1 MMNVIARFIAS
12 AIAALAVQPAA
23 QAAGVEA
30 HMKERG
36 AKDADLPL
44 GARSSNRAIAP
55 VSPDEKNTHDD
66 VAKLVARR
74 GAKISDVRPLAS
86 PPGSEIIPAIY
97 YEKGTTVQSCGLVIK
112 TRGKQ
117 DPSFVEL
124 LSPESGLDFPQCLN
138 ITSIVPFKL
147 ANRNYVSVE
156 YISRET
162 RNENYRSFHYLYRD
176 ETGDFIV
183 DRTLTNVVPSLDT
196 TIAEAMPTPAKRLDG
211 IRGARLAYLTAAF
224 PQWQIERRD
233 FISDA
238 NSSFAVFEDKKN
250 NQCHLAVEAGGRPLA
265 ASSEEYTHDEKCIG
279 VLASSRLVRPTIT
292 YYLELFKT
300 GPNKQ
305 RVGIM
310 SATPEAVIRIEK
322 SLSDEINRAG
332 APKDVKTARA
342 ALARLLQD

>member
-1 MMNVIARFIAS
+1 MNIIKRFV
-12 AIAALAVQPAA
+12 ALAVATLAVPAAA
-23 QAAGVEA
+23 QAVGVEA

-36 AKDADLPL
+36 AKDAGVRPS
-44 GARSSNRAIAP
+44 ARSSNLAIALA
-55 VSPDEKNTHDD
+55 SPDEKNTQDN
-66 VAKLVARR
+66 VAKLVAQR

-86 PPGSEIIPAIY
+86 PLGSEIIPAIY
-97 YEKGTTVQSCGLVIK
+97 YEKGTTVPSCGLIIK
-112 TRGKQ
+112 TRGRQ

-183 DRTLTNVVPSLDT
+183 DRTLTNAVPSLDT

-238 NSSFAVFEDKKN
+238 NSSFAAFEDKTN
-250 NQCHLAVEAGGRPLA
+250 NQCHFAVEAGGKPLV
-265 ASSEEYTHDEKCIG
+265 ASSVEYSHEEKCIG

-310 SATPEAVIRIEK
+310 SATPEAVINIEK

-332 APKDVKTARA
+332 AAKDVKTARA